1 MVIEINDV
9 AGLAMGPAF
18 ERGR

>member
-9 AGLAMGPAF
+9 AGLAKGPAF